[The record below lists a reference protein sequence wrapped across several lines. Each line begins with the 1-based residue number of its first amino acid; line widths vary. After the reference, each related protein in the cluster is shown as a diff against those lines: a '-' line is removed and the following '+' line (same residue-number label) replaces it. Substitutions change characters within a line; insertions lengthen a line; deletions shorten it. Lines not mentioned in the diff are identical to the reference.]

1 MTYCL
6 AIALEEGLVF
16 CSDSRTNAGPDRV
29 STYSK
34 MHRFSVPYE
43 RSMVILTAGNLA
55 TSQAVITQIQR
66 DLEEETEFN
75 IFSARYISEIAEYIG
90 EHSLQEQQKYAK
102 KGGPNAGFNA
112 SASFILGGQIKGH
125 APELYMIYP
134 EGNHITASDLYPY
147 LQIGETKYG
156 KPILDRIIRPDTP
169 VETAM
174 RCALVSVDSTMRSNA
189 TVGPPLECLFYRRDS
204 LLPQEQ
210 YCMLEEQHP
219 YLTEL
224 RKSWDDNIRL
234 AFENL
239 PPLSGVF
246 EDAESSSQ

>member
-34 MHRFSVPYE
+34 MHQFSVPYD

-55 TSQAVITQIQR
+55 TSQAVISQIQR
-66 DLEEETEFN
+66 DLEDNTEVN
-75 IFSARYISEIAEYIG
+75 IFNARYVSDVADYIG
-90 EHSLQEQQKYAK
+90 EISLAEQQKYAK

-112 SASFILGGQIKGH
+112 SATFIIGGQIKGQP
-125 APELYMIYP
+125 PELYMIYP

-156 KPILDRIIRPDTP
+156 KPILDRIIRNDTP

-174 RCALVSVDSTMRSNA
+174 RCALVSIDSTMRSNA
-189 TVGPPLECLFYRRDS
+189 TVGPPLECLFYRKDS
-204 LLPQEQ
+204 LMPHEK
-210 YCMLEEQHP
+210 YCKLEEGHS
-219 YLTEL
+219 YLAEL
-224 RKSWDDNIRL
+224 RQSWDDNIRL
-234 AFENL
+234 AFDNL
-239 PPLSGVF
+239 PSISSVF
-246 EDAESSSQ
+246 EDAESPDQ